1 MLLLV
6 LLLAQSAHAQYE
18 PKKDDGVDVLTTPMH
33 GEACGYAS
41 CLPIQPGWLNVH
53 IVPQTHSELGHGYNF
68 HQHFTGEDP
77 PFPKNSINMKRILD
91 SILTELWNNVHRRFT
106 LSDTAYLFHWWK
118 NRHPAVHRMMYQLVR
133 QGRLTIVGGGLGV
146 TDEASTNY
154 HAIIDQFSYS
164 LRKLNATFRACAR
177 PLVAWAADVYGHSRE
192 FTSLMAQMGYD
203 ALFINPISYDEEVA
217 RMRRKSLEFLW
228 RGSDDL
234 GPSTDMFTHNLF
246 DGYWAP
252 PGFCF
257 SKLCSDPLLVTSSQL
272 FSDVQD
278 RVDKFIEGVLY
289 RQAPNF
295 ETRNVMVIMGH
306 RKAYAD
312 AHVWFD
318 NIEKLIGYVSRQVP
332 RFSINHGSLRKPLNA
347 IFYLKDFFFPSY
359 TNWRAAQKQ
368 LNVTLFFSNP
378 PCYLAA
384 VHDEN
389 PELETKQDD
398 FFPYVHDKD
407 SYTVGMYSSRPTF
420 KYLIR
425 EAHVYLQIA
434 KQMQI
439 TANMGPY
446 TKMFEDFNWVMGV
459 VQDHS
464 VASGVLR
471 DRVKQYYTSKID
483 AAVTK
488 STDFISKAFTKLRSS
503 PKHVTYYRC
512 QFNISSCYGSRFI
525 KYSVSISTYLHVTV
539 PASSSIGCIGNLNLR
554 GVAYLFIC
562 KNRKRR
568 RTRSFDVGQYA
579 SPRYRRCCR
588 WSGLKTLVGATS
600 SPNTRLG
607 PPGASYVNTFPQ
619 RRKMITRPGFHSVDL
634 VINVIMLSSDLQI
647 QVYNPLGWPVTTPVR
662 LPVYPTN
669 SVFKVYG
676 NEGEEVKSATIRL
689 PDTILRIKG
698 RPSADYEVVFIA
710 ANIPPV
716 GFRSYYIE
724 AQFFKGKMLIERGG
738 ERSEDYEDDT
748 QEKTMP
754 FTWKDS
760 KQQSRPRKYKHEMKV
775 LGLTANKRE
784 KKMIAPKAHNTQNIT
799 KHANGL
805 QMVATEVLK
814 DTANNYMKDR
824 IHVEDVDN
832 YQIESTTG
840 GEIMLPMLKEFTTE
854 AGVMLPM
861 LRDFL
866 QKSKVLNKLEFVD
879 TEKELL
885 SSHELEHEPVTET
898 EFETTN
904 TTEADIKIPFRKNIT
919 RFSDIQDIMVEPD
932 IKVPIIR
939 PTKGPTKKIP
949 HRIKPEEPYFRPFTT
964 TAEPD
969 IRVFTPTRDRSD
981 IKILVNTDIKVPVN
995 KSTVKT
1001 KARKFSES
1009 VEFEAG
1015 RTESLAIV
1023 PVQTTSTTSAVYVA
1037 EWSSTTESV
1046 LVVPV
1051 RKMWEQV
1058 TVEPKLKLEME
1069 RQDAETKNNEE
1080 ILEYTTES
1088 VNLPV
1093 NEAQLEKK
1101 VQNVIP
1107 QAFNVEASRNAD
1119 LVDTDPIVDTGAQNE
1134 DIEQIENSERFRTY
1148 SLTTEE
1154 VETFVPYLQTTEEIE
1169 RVPNEENVESTTGV
1183 ESTTTQSTDYIYIS
1197 SSTDNIRSTEAYD
1210 TKILSVS
1217 PLPMAT
1223 GTTNFA
1229 VPTDIADPN
1238 EKYFKVDD
1246 GSRLFIGNKYVRVN
1260 LDKRRRVSSI
1270 FLRNG
1275 VRINLEI
1282 LMFHYVSDDPAKFD
1296 IRTVPR
1302 RDIKPPGAYIFRPID
1317 PYIIRSED
1325 KYDVDIIKTDIVE
1338 EMHITFSNWTSLQ
1351 LRLYVDSPVIEL
1363 HWLVGPIPTDDG
1375 LGKEVFIRYKTDLD
1389 HDGAFYTDSSGRQTI
1404 KRIRGR
1410 RATYE
1415 PVDLDPITGNL
1426 YPVTSKIYIEDQR
1439 KNIRFSVFND
1449 RCQAGG
1455 ALIDGAIDLML
1466 HRRILTDDIG
1476 FGAFLNETENNEPIR
1491 AAGTHY
1497 LYLSKAHRNKIFEK
1511 KFAKEIAL
1519 APRVLTS
1526 SHRMYTD
1533 DMRKQFYDSK
1543 NEFSALKDKLPL
1555 GVHLLTLERITP
1567 EEMLVRLE
1575 NYLEK
1580 VDATSDGVR
1589 YVRLRDLFRDIK
1601 VVWLK
1606 ETLLAGNMYKDHWNP
1621 TQWRKKNSF
1630 YRRFNDYYGSSN
1642 DTFEEE
1648 HLEIGD
1654 ELGGRGVRLAPQQ
1667 IRTFIVKYK
1676 YNKI

>member
-6 LLLAQSAHAQYE
+6 LLLAHAAHAQYE
-18 PKKDDGVDVLTTPMH
+18 AKEEDGVDVLTTPMH

-77 PFPKNSINMKRILD
+77 PFPKNTINMKRILD
-91 SILTELWNNVHRRFT
+91 AILTELWNEERRRFT

-118 NRHPAVHRMMYQLVR
+118 NRHPSVHRMMYQLIR

-146 TDEASTNY
+146 SDEASTSY

-164 LRKLNATFRACAR
+164 LRKLNSTFRACAR

-257 SKLCSDPLLVTSSQL
+257 SKLCTDPLLVTSSRL
-272 FSDVQD
+272 FSDLTD
-278 RVDKFIEGVLY
+278 RVDKFIESVLY

-306 RKAYAD
+306 RKAYSD
-312 AHVWFD
+312 ARVWFE
-318 NIEKLIGYVSRQVP
+318 NIEKLIA
-332 RFSINHGSLRKPLNA
+332 H
-347 IFYLKDFFFPSY
+347 
-359 TNWRAAQKQ
+359 TNWRANQKK
-368 LNVTLFFSNP
+368 LNVTMFYSNP

-384 VHDEN
+384 VHDEI

-434 KQMQI
+434 KQMQV

-446 TKMFEDFNWVMGV
+446 TNMFEDFNWVMGV

-471 DRVKQYYTSKID
+471 QRVKQYYTTRID

-503 PKHVTYYRC
+503 PNHVSYYRC

-525 KYSVSISTYLHVTV
+525 KYS
-539 PASSSIGCIGNLNLR
+539 
-554 GVAYLFIC
+554 
-562 KNRKRR
+562 
-568 RTRSFDVGQYA
+568 
-579 SPRYRRCCR
+579 
-588 WSGLKTLVGATS
+588 
-600 SPNTRLG
+600 
-607 PPGASYVNTFPQ
+607 
-619 RRKMITRPGFHSVDL
+619 
-634 VINVIMLSSDLQI
+634 I

-669 SVFKVYG
+669 SLFKVY
-676 NEGEEVKSATIRL
+676 NNDGEEVKSATIRL
-689 PDTILRIKG
+689 PDTILKIKN
-698 RPSADYEVVFIA
+698 RPKADYEVVFIA

-724 AQFFKGKMLIERGG
+724 AQFFKGKMLIKRGG
-738 ERSEDYEDDT
+738 ERTEEYEDGT
-748 QEKTMP
+748 EEKTMP
-754 FTWKDS
+754 SVWKES
-760 KQQSRPRKYKHEMKV
+760 KQESRPRKDKHEMKV
-775 LGLTANKRE
+775 LGLEANKRE
-784 KKMIAPKAHNTQNIT
+784 KKMIAPEALNTLNMT
-799 KHANGL
+799 KRENG
-805 QMVATEVLK
+805 QMLATEVLK

-824 IHVEDVDN
+824 IHVDDVDN
-832 YQIESTTG
+832 DQIESTT
-840 GEIMLPMLKEFTTE
+840 EELMLPMLKEFTKPE

-866 QKSKVLNKLEFVD
+866 QKSKVLNKLDFVD

-885 SSHELEHEPVTET
+885 SSQELKHEPVTET
-898 EFETTN
+898 EFETTY

-919 RFSDIQDIMVEPD
+919 RFSELQDIMVEPD
-932 IKVPIIR
+932 IRVHIVR
-939 PTKGPTKKIP
+939 STKGPNTQIP
-949 HRIKPEEPYFRPFTT
+949 HGIKPEEPYFRPFRT
-964 TAEPD
+964 TAVPD
-969 IRVFTPTRDRSD
+969 IRVFIPGRDRPD
-981 IKILVNTDIKVPVN
+981 IKKSVNTDIKVPVN

-1001 KARKFSES
+1001 KARKESES
-1009 VEFEAG
+1009 VDFEEAK
-1015 RTESLAIV
+1015 TESLEIV
-1023 PVQTTSTTSAVYVA
+1023 PVQTTSTRSAVYVA

-1051 RKMWEQV
+1051 RKMWEQ
-1058 TVEPKLKLEME
+1058 
-1069 RQDAETKNNEE
+1069 DAETKNNEE
-1080 ILEYTTES
+1080 ALEYTTES
-1088 VNLPV
+1088 VNTPV
-1093 NEAQLEKK
+1093 DVAQLEKRRK
-1101 VQNVIP
+1101 NEIP
-1107 QAFNVEASRNAD
+1107 QAFNVEASRNTD
-1119 LVDTDPIVDTGAQNE
+1119 TLIDTDSIVDIGGQNE

-1154 VETFVPYLQTTEEIE
+1154 VERFVPYLQTTEGIE
-1169 RVPNEENVESTTGV
+1169 RVPNKEYIESSTGV
-1183 ESTTTQSTDYIYIS
+1183 EPTTTQSTDDVS
-1197 SSTDNIRSTEAYD
+1197 SSTDNIRSTGAYD
-1210 TKILSVS
+1210 DKLLSVS
-1217 PLPMAT
+1217 PIAT
-1223 GTTNFA
+1223 RTPTFA
-1229 VPTDIADPN
+1229 AAADIVDSN

-1260 LDKRRRVSSI
+1260 LDERRRVTSI

-1325 KYDVDIIKTDIVE
+1325 NYDVSIVKTDIVE
-1338 EMHITFSNWTSLQ
+1338 EMRITFSNWTSLQ

-1389 HDGAFYTDSSGRQTI
+1389 HDGAFYTDSNGRQTI
-1404 KRIRGR
+1404 KRIRGT

-1426 YPVTSKIYIEDQR
+1426 YPVTSKIYIEDLR

-1466 HRRILTDDIG
+1466 HRRLLTDDIG
-1476 FGAFLNETENNEPIR
+1476 FGAFLNETENDEPIR

-1497 LYLSKAHRNKIFEK
+1497 LYLSKALRNKIFEK
-1511 KFAKEIAL
+1511 KLAKEIAF

-1526 SHRMYTD
+1526 NHLMYTD

-1543 NEFSALKDKLPL
+1543 NEFSALKEKLPL
-1555 GVHLLTLERITP
+1555 GVHLLSLERITP

-1589 YVRLRDLFRDIK
+1589 YVRLRDLFKDIK

-1606 ETLLAGNMYKDHWNP
+1606 ETLLAGNMYKEQWKP
-1621 TQWRKKNSF
+1621 TQWRKKNLF
-1630 YRRFNDYYGSSN
+1630 YRRFNDYYGGRN

-1648 HLEIGD
+1648 QLDVGD

-1676 YNKI
+1676 YSHKMAEPPIDSS